1 MTSKINFVYIT
12 FVKLILE
19 VFGASGA
26 IWGTAEILT
35 LRNPNTMEIWRYIS
49 SIIGIIFFIRFLLIQ
64 QKLYK
69 KLYVEENNS
78 NTENFEL

>member
-64 QKLYK
+64 QKLYN
-69 KLYVEENNS
+69 KLYIEENNS